1 MKPVSIVL
9 NVYGG
14 SVQGVFASDSDVEI
28 TLVDWDVADADAQHP
43 DVVAVRDALG
53 RTRHAYVAR
62 PIPQPLSE
70 LAGSE
75 VEAAVDAAELV
86 SN

>member
-14 SVQGVFASDSDVEI
+14 SVQGVFASQPDIEI
-28 TLVDWDVADADAQHP
+28 ILVDWDVAGADAEHP
-43 DVVAVRDALG
+43 DVVTVRDALG

-62 PIPQPLSE
+62 PTAQPLSE

-75 VEAAVDAAELV
+75 VEAAIEAAELV

>member
-1 MKPVSIVL
+1 MTPISIVL

-14 SVQGVFASDSDVEI
+14 SVQGVFASHPAIEI
-28 TLVDWDVADADAQHP
+28 LLVDWDVAGADAEHP
-43 DVVAVRDALG
+43 DVVAVGDALG

-62 PIPQPLSE
+62 QTPQPLSE
-70 LAGSE
+70 LAGSD
-75 VEAAVDAAELV
+75 VEAAIEAAELV

>member
-9 NVYGG
+9 NIYGG
-14 SVQGVFASDSDVEI
+14 SVQGVFASQPDIEI
-28 TLVDWDVADADAQHP
+28 TLVDWDVTGADADHP
-43 DVVAVRDALG
+43 DVVAVCDTLG

-62 PIPQPLSE
+62 PMLQPLSE

-75 VEAAVDAAELV
+75 VEAAVEAAELV